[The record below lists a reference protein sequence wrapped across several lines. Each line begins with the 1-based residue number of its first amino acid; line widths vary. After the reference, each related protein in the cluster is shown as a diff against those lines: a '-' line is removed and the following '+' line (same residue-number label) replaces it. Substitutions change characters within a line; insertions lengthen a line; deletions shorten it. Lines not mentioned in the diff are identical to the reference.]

1 MTKPFNAPQPQDN
14 KDRMRLIVAV
24 TLSLA
29 VLFGFNHFVE
39 KPRQEKMKAQLE
51 AQAIAEQQTLDI
63 KAREA
68 GAAVGGS
75 DKVVQTREEA
85 LTSAGTRLPIKGL
98 RVSGSLSLTGL
109 RIDDL
114 TLNEHT
120 EVLNGSEPVVLLAP
134 GNTDMGYYFESGW
147 VANGYAG
154 ALPNAKTTWRV
165 AADSPKEI
173 TSGGAPVVLEWDNG
187 AGLTFIRDIALDDNY
202 MFTVTNR
209 VKNNSGSDV
218 RLNAYHVVARNS
230 QPRDFSGFFVLHE
243 GPIGS
248 LDGEQEKLS
257 YKKMRDDKKIER
269 NGVSG
274 WLGITDKYWL
284 VAMIPSK
291 DEKFNARVVGAP
303 RQNAAGYVY
312 QTDIVSNPVTIAAG
326 ATADD
331 VTHIY
336 AGVKNTGLM
345 ADYESSLGVKNLD
358 FAVDFGMWYFITQP
372 FYYLLHLL
380 FSLTGSVAA
389 GILLMTVIIRAA
401 VFPLASKGFRSMARM
416 KLIAPQLKEL
426 QDKHKNDKAALQMA
440 IFDLYKREQVNP
452 FSGCWPILI
461 QIPIFF
467 ALYKVI
473 LLSVDLRHAP
483 FWGWIQ
489 DLSAPDPTSVFN
501 LFGIIPWDPP
511 QVLMIGGWPI
521 LFCITMILQKRL
533 SPPMPDPVQER
544 IQAFFPYVFTVMLA
558 HFASGLV
565 IYWTWSNVLSIL
577 QQYYILRKVGGEDTS
592 LIRGHAARRK
602 PKKSKG
608 ELV

>member
-1 MTKPFNAPQPQDN
+1 MNKPFQPPQPHDN
-14 KDRMRLIVAV
+14 KDRMRMIVAV

-29 VLFGFNHFVE
+29 ILFGFNFFVE
-39 KPRQEKMKAQLE
+39 KPRQEKLKAQME
-51 AQAIAEQQTLDI
+51 QQAIANQQAADI
-63 KAREA
+63 TA
-68 GAAVGGS
+68 GASGAVVGGGAAT
-75 DKVVQTREEA
+75 VETREEA
-85 LTSAGTRLPIKGL
+85 LTTSGTRLAIKGK

-114 TLNEHT
+114 TLNEHK
-120 EVLNGSEPVVLLAP
+120 EILNGSDPVVLLAP
-134 GNTDMGYYFESGW
+134 GNTDFGYYFESGW

-154 ALPNAKTTWRV
+154 ALPDEKTTWSV
-165 AADSPKEI
+165 SAGSPREVV
-173 TSGGAPVVLEWDNG
+173 SGGAPVVLQWNNG
-187 AGLTFIRDIALDDNY
+187 SGLTFIREISLDDNF
-202 MFTVTNR
+202 MFTVNQR
-209 VKNNSGSDV
+209 VENTGAAAVK
-218 RLNAYHVVARNS
+218 LNAYHVVARNS
-230 QPRDFSGFFVLHE
+230 LPRDFSGFFVLHE

-248 LDGEQEKLS
+248 LGGEEEKIS
-257 YKKMRDDKKIER
+257 YKKLRDNKTIER
-269 NGVSG
+269 NNVSG

-284 VAMIPSK
+284 VAMLPNK
-291 DEKFNARVVGAP
+291 DDTFNARVVGAK
-303 RQNAAGYVY
+303 RAKADSYLY
-312 QTDIVSNPVTIAAG
+312 QTDIVSQPVAVEPGQTI
-326 ATADD
+326 DD

-336 AGVKNTGLM
+336 AGVKSTELI
-345 ADYESSLGVKNLD
+345 AQYESDLGVKNLD
-358 FAVDFGMWYFITQP
+358 FAIDYGMWYFITQP
-372 FYYLLHLL
+372 FYAILHFL

-426 QDKHKNDKAALQMA
+426 QEKHKDDKAALQMA
-440 IFDLYKREQVNP
+440 IFELYKREKVNP

-483 FWGWIQ
+483 FWGWIH

-501 LFGIIPWDPP
+501 LFGLIPWTPP
-511 QVLMIGGWPI
+511 QLLMIGGWPI

-544 IQAFFPYVFTVMLA
+544 IQAFFPYLFTVMLA

-602 PKKSKG
+602 GKKQ
-608 ELV
+608 EDAA

>member
-1 MTKPFNAPQPQDN
+1 MNKPFNSPQPQDS
-14 KDRMRLIVAV
+14 KDRTRLILAVA
-24 TLSLA
+24 LSLA
-29 VLFGFNHFVE
+29 VLFGYNHFVE
-39 KPRQEKMKAQLE
+39 KPRQEKVRAQLE
-51 AQAIAEQQTLDI
+51 AQAVAQQQTLDV

-68 GAAVGGS
+68 GAAVGS
-75 DKVVQTREEA
+75 SAKVVETREDA
-85 LTSAGTRLPIKGL
+85 LASSGTRLPIKGK
-98 RVSGSLSLTGL
+98 RVSGSLNLTGL

-120 EVLNGSEPVVLLAP
+120 EVLNGSQPVVLLAP
-134 GNTDMGYYFESGW
+134 GNTDMGFYFESGW

-154 ALPNAKTTWRV
+154 KLPDEKTTWQL
-165 AADSPKEI
+165 ASGSAKEL
-173 TSGGAPVVLEWDNG
+173 TSGGAPVVLEWNNG
-187 AGLTFIRDIALDDNY
+187 AGLTFMREIALDDNF
-202 MFTVTNR
+202 MFTVTNS
-209 VKNNSGSDV
+209 VKNTSGSDV

-230 QPRDFSGFFVLHE
+230 LPRDFSGFFVLHE

-248 LDGEQEKLS
+248 LGGEQEKLS
-257 YKKMRDDKKIER
+257 YKKMRDGKTIER
-269 NGVSG
+269 NGVNG

-291 DEKFNARVVGAP
+291 DEAFNARVVAAP
-303 RQNAAGYVY
+303 RQHAGGFVY
-312 QTDIVSNPVTIAAG
+312 QTDIVSNPLTVAAG
-326 ATADD
+326 GTADD
-331 VTHIY
+331 VTHVY

-345 ADYESSLGVKNLD
+345 AQYESDLGVKNLD
-358 FAVDFGMWYFITQP
+358 FAFDFGMWYFITQP
-372 FYYLLHLL
+372 FYYLLHML
-380 FSLTGSVAA
+380 FGLTGSVAA
-389 GILLMTVIIRAA
+389 GILLMTVIVRGA

-416 KLIAPQLKEL
+416 KVIAPQLKEL
-426 QDKHKNDKAALQMA
+426 QEKHKGDKAALQMA
-440 IFDLYKREQVNP
+440 IFDLYKRENVNP

-483 FWGWIQ
+483 FWGWIH

-501 LFGIIPWDPP
+501 LFGLIPWDPP
-511 QVLMIGGWPI
+511 QMLMIGGWPI
-521 LFCITMILQKRL
+521 LFCITMVLQKRL

-602 PKKSKG
+602 PKGKK
-608 ELV
+608 EEAA

>member
-1 MTKPFNAPQPQDN
+1 MNKPFNSPQPQDN
-14 KDRMRLIVAV
+14 KDRTRLILAV

-29 VLFGFNHFVE
+29 VLFGYNHFVE
-39 KPRQEKMKAQLE
+39 KPRQEKARAQME
-51 AQAIAEQQTLDI
+51 AQAVAQQQALDI
-63 KAREA
+63 KARGE
-68 GAAVGGS
+68 GAAIGGGA
-75 DKVVQTREEA
+75 KTVETREEA
-85 LTSAGTRLPIKGL
+85 LTSSGARLPIKGK

-134 GNTDMGYYFESGW
+134 GNTELGFYFESGW

-154 ALPNAKTTWRV
+154 ALPSEKTTWRV
-165 AADSPKEI
+165 ASGSAREI

-187 AGLTFIRDIALDDNY
+187 SGLTFIREIALDDNF

-209 VKNNSGSDV
+209 VKNATGGDV
-218 RLNAYHVVARNS
+218 RLNAYHAVARNS
-230 QPRDFSGFFVLHE
+230 LPRDFSGFFVLHE

-248 LDGEQEKLS
+248 LGDKQEKLS
-257 YKKMRDDKKIER
+257 YKKMRDGKTIER
-269 NGVSG
+269 NGVNG

-284 VAMIPSK
+284 VAMIPNK
-291 DEKFNARVVGAP
+291 DDVFNARVVAAP
-303 RQNAAGYVY
+303 RQSAKGFVY
-312 QTDIVSNPVTIAAG
+312 QTDIVSNPLTIAAG
-326 ATADD
+326 STVDD
-331 VTHIY
+331 VTHVY

-345 ADYESSLGVKNLD
+345 AQYEGDLGVKNLD
-358 FAVDFGMWYFITQP
+358 FAFDFGMWYFITQP

-389 GILLMTVIIRAA
+389 GILLMTVVVRAA

-416 KLIAPQLKEL
+416 KVIAPQLKEL
-426 QDKHKNDKAALQMA
+426 QEKHKTDKAALQMA
-440 IFDLYKREQVNP
+440 IFDLYKRENVNP

-483 FWGWIQ
+483 FWGWIH
-489 DLSAPDPTSVFN
+489 DLSAPDPTSIFN
-501 LFGIIPWDPP
+501 LFGVIPWDPP
-511 QVLMIGGWPI
+511 QMLMIGGWPI

-602 PKKSKG
+602 PKSKK
-608 ELV
+608 EEAA